1 MLHSD
6 HQHVITDKIIFDCL
20 PKVRQKQQLA
30 NVCRLAHFLN
40 IFFFKEYSPILKI
53 MIGES
58 KWKILSSYQKC
69 FFLNKLSFFCE
80 VHDVHVTYKCN
91 TRQVIGNLVM
101 L

>member
-1 MLHSD
+1 MEN
-6 HQHVITDKIIFDCL
+6 TEFL
-20 PKVRQKQQLA
+20 PKM
-30 NVCRLAHFLN
+30 F
-40 IFFFKEYSPILKI
+40 
-53 MIGES
+53 
-58 KWKILSSYQKC
+58 